1 MASRDTRANLA
12 LLVLSALLSVLA
24 FEVGARLLIRPSAG
38 SWGTLLGRALPP
50 LRVIPPRLPEAPA
63 PATATAD
70 TAAPAAPRADDP
82 IGWLDMQGPIREDPV
97 CGYAPL
103 ERATSPHGWWTTNNI
118 GARSTTDTQPQ
129 PPPGVRR
136 VLVFGESFA
145 SGSRVRQEAAWPS
158 VLAASD
164 GLDVVNLA
172 VDGYG
177 LGQSLLRFRQLA
189 PMLDYDTVLLVFVPS
204 TDLWRDVNTIRSLAK
219 PSWNSYT
226 VMPRFVLQNDG
237 LVLAQSPY
245 ARGSD
250 IYADNAA
257 GLAPRLRD
265 HLRAYDRFYFRSLY
279 ESPPVVGGLV
289 LYKIGALVQA
299 AIAKGLLLRDAG
311 AGHFALDS
319 EALRVSRKIVET
331 MRDETSLGKGFVLA
345 ILPDHATL
353 RKLRRSTASARNW
366 HDLVAAMCDHTA
378 CIDLAPPLLATPPE
392 QLDRG
397 FDGSHFG
404 PSGNRL
410 IAAAIGPG
418 LRALARIE
426 NLE

>member
-1 MASRDTRANLA
+1 VASRDIRANLA

-24 FEVGARLLIRPSAG
+24 FEGVARLFVRPSSR
-38 SWGTLLGRALPP
+38 SWGTLLGRELPP
-50 LRVIPPRLPEAPA
+50 LRVIPPRLPDAPA
-63 PATATAD
+63 PAATDTTPLTA
-70 TAAPAAPRADDP
+70 RANDP
-82 IGWLDMQGPIREDPV
+82 IGWLDLQGPIREDPV

-118 GARSTTDTQPQ
+118 GARSTTDTAPQ

-145 SGSRVRQEAAWPS
+145 SGSRVRQEDAWPS

-189 PMLDYDTVLLVFVPS
+189 PTLAYDTALLVFVPS
-204 TDLWRDVNTIRSLAK
+204 TDLWRDLNTIRSLAK

-226 VMPRFVLQNDG
+226 VMPRLTLGDDR
-237 LVLAQSPY
+237 LVLAESPY
-245 ARGSD
+245 ARPSD
-250 IYADNAA
+250 VYADNAA

-279 ESPPVVGGLV
+279 ESPPVVGSLV
-289 LYKIGALVQA
+289 LYKIGAVIQA
-299 AIAKGLLLRDAG
+299 ALAKALLLRAVG

-319 EALRVSRKIVET
+319 EALHVSRKIVET
-331 MRDETSLGKGFVLA
+331 MRDEARAGGKRFALA
-345 ILPDHATL
+345 IVPEHSAL
-353 RKLRRSTASARNW
+353 RKLRRSAASARNW
-366 HDLVAAMCDHTA
+366 REFVAAMCGADTA
-378 CIDLAPPLLATPPE
+378 CIDVAPALLAAPPG

-410 IAAAIGPG
+410 IAAAVGAG
-418 LRALARIE
+418 LQG
-426 NLE
+426 LETH

>member
-1 MASRDTRANLA
+1 VPPRDTRANLA
-12 LLVLSALLSVLA
+12 LLVLSALLSLIA
-24 FEVGARLLIRPSAG
+24 FEGVARLFVRPSAR
-38 SWGTLLGRALPP
+38 SWGTLLGRDLPP

-63 PATATAD
+63 PATTD
-70 TAAPAAPRADDP
+70 TAPPAAAHTDDA
-82 IGWLDMQGPIREDPV
+82 IGWLDLQGPIREDPV

-103 ERATSPHGWWTTNNI
+103 ERTTSPHGWWTTNNI
-118 GARSTTDTQPQ
+118 GARSTTDTAPQ
-129 PPPGVRR
+129 PPAGVRR

-145 SGSRVRQEAAWPS
+145 SGSRVRQEDAWPS
-158 VLAASD
+158 VLGATD

-189 PMLDYDTVLLVFVPS
+189 PALDYDTALLVFVPS

-226 VMPRFVLQNDG
+226 VMPRFVLENDR

-245 ARGSD
+245 PRGSD
-250 IYADNAA
+250 VYADNAT

-279 ESPPVVGGLV
+279 ETPPVVGGLV
-289 LYKIGALVQA
+289 IYKIGAAVEATL
-299 AIAKGLLLRDAG
+299 AKGLLLRDVG

-319 EALRVSRKIVET
+319 EALRVSWKIVET
-331 MRDETSLGKGFVLA
+331 MRDEARAGGKRFVLA
-345 ILPDHATL
+345 IVPEHAAL
-353 RKLRRSTASARNW
+353 RKLRRSAASARNW
-366 HDLVAAMCDHTA
+366 RDLVAAMCAADTA
-378 CIDLAPPLLATPPE
+378 CIDVAPALLAAPPE

-410 IAAAIGPG
+410 IAGAVGAG
-418 LRALARIE
+418 LGGSEAH
-426 NLE
+426 

>member
-1 MASRDTRANLA
+1 
-12 LLVLSALLSVLA
+12 LLSVLV
-24 FEVGARLLIRPSAG
+24 FEGVARLFVRPSAR
-38 SWGTLLGRALPP
+38 SWGTLLGRDLPP

-63 PATATAD
+63 PATAAAD
-70 TAAPAAPRADDP
+70 TSPPVAARAADP
-82 IGWLDMQGPIREDPV
+82 IGWLDLQGPIREDAV

-118 GARSTTDTQPQ
+118 GARSTTDTAPQ

-145 SGSRVRQEAAWPS
+145 SGSRVRQEDAWSS
-158 VLAASD
+158 VLAAAD

-189 PMLDYDTVLLVFVPS
+189 PALDYDTALLVFVPS

-226 VMPRFVLQNDG
+226 VMPRFVLENDH

-245 ARGSD
+245 TRGSD
-250 IYADNAA
+250 VYADNAA

-279 ESPPVVGGLV
+279 ETPPVVGRLV
-289 LYKIGALVQA
+289 LYKIAALVQA
-299 AIAKGLLLRDAG
+299 ALAKGLLMRDVG
-311 AGHFALDS
+311 AGHFATDS

-331 MRDETSLGKGFVLA
+331 MRDEARAGGKRFVLA
-345 ILPDHATL
+345 IVPEHAAL
-353 RKLRRSTASARNW
+353 RKLRRSAASARNW
-366 HDLVAAMCDHTA
+366 RDLVAAVCGADTP
-378 CIDLAPPLLATPPE
+378 CIDVAPPLLAAPPE

-410 IAAAIGPG
+410 IAAAVGAG
-418 LRALARIE
+418 LRR
-426 NLE
+426 LETQ